1 MRSNAVVIGMACVLA
16 LPSLAFAADTVAP
29 SVPGNL
35 VVTVASNTQLN
46 VSWDAA
52 TDNVAVT
59 GYLIER
65 CNGTGCTNFAQIVSV
80 TSTTY
85 NNTALTVATS
95 YSYRLRAR
103 DAANNKSAYSAIVSA
118 TTLPDTQPPTAPAG
132 LGITVSSA
140 TQLNLSWTAATDD
153 IKVVGYLVERCL
165 GAGCTTFSQVAAPTT
180 TTYTSTGLTPASSY
194 SYRVRAKDASNNLGA
209 YSTVVSAT
217 TLPDTQAPT
226 APTSATATVVS
237 NTSIKVTWTAS
248 TDDVKVTG
256 YKIERCGGV
265 GCTNFVQVATST
277 SVTYTNSSLI
287 QGSSY
292 SYRIRANDAAGNV
305 SGYSNVTT
313 TTTTGTDTQVPST
326 PTGLTATPTSST
338 QINLTW
344 TASTDNVGV
353 TGYRVERCQ
362 GTGCS
367 TFAQIATP
375 TGSTYSDSGL
385 MGSTSY
391 SYRVRAT
398 DAANNLSGYSS
409 TATATTPVPPDTQA
423 PTAPSAFTA
432 TAASMTQINLSW
444 TASTDDVGV
453 TAYLVER
460 CQGASC
466 STYTQIASVSS
477 TTYNNTSLTASTAYS
492 YRVRATDAANNLSS
506 YSSTATATTQ
516 SPAPVT
522 FTYTYDSLGR
532 LTKASGSDGSVI
544 DYQYDANGNATTI
557 KHH

>member
-1 MRSNAVVIGMACVLA
+1 MSMDRSDTEQFRRFTLSRTSFIRLMAIATSVA
-16 LPSLAFAADTVAP
+16 SVWAQPVQAADTVAP

-46 VSWDAA
+46 LSWDAA

-95 YSYRLRAR
+95 YSYRIRAR

-140 TQLNLSWTAATDD
+140 TQLVLSWTAATDD

-165 GAGCTTFSQVAAPTT
+165 GAGCTTFSQVAAPTS
-180 TTYTSTGLTPASSY
+180 TTYTNTGLIPASNY

-265 GCTNFVQVATST
+265 SCTNFVQVATST
-277 SVTYTNSSLI
+277 GVTYTNSSLL

-292 SYRIRANDAAGNV
+292 SYRVRANDAAGNL
-305 SGYSNVTT
+305 SSYSNTAT
-313 TTTTGTDTQVPST
+313 TTTTGTDTQAPT
-326 PTGLTATPTSST
+326 APTGLTATPSGT
-338 QINLTW
+338 QVNLTW
-344 TASTDNVGV
+344 STSTDNVAV
-353 TGYRVERCQ
+353 ANYLIERCQ
-362 GTGCS
+362 GVGCLVFTQVATSATTTYNDTGRLAG
-367 TFAQIATP
+367 T
-375 TGSTYSDSGL
+375 TYL
-385 MGSTSY
+385 
-391 SYRVRAT
+391 YRVRAT
-398 DAANNLSGYSS
+398 DAANNFSGYSS
-409 TATATTPVPPDTQA
+409 IQSATTMAGTVDC
-423 PTAPSAFTA
+423 
-432 TAASMTQINLSW
+432 
-444 TASTDDVGV
+444 D
-453 TAYLVER
+453 
-460 CQGASC
+460 
-466 STYTQIASVSS
+466 
-477 TTYNNTSLTASTAYS
+477 
-492 YRVRATDAANNLSS
+492 
-506 YSSTATATTQ
+506 
-516 SPAPVT
+516 
-522 FTYTYDSLGR
+522 
-532 LTKASGSDGSVI
+532 
-544 DYQYDANGNATTI
+544 
-557 KHH
+557 